1 MAVVYRARQLSLN
14 RLTALKMVLAGDHA
28 SAAELARFRSE
39 AQAIA
44 RLQHPNVVQIHEV
57 GEWDGMPFFS
67 LELCP
72 GGNLASRLNGTPWSP
87 AEAAELVETLAR
99 AIHAAHGAGV
109 IHRDLKPSNVL
120 FLSDGTP
127 KVSDFGLAKTRGEAQ
142 GQTGTGEI
150 LGTPGYM
157 APEQAAG
164 KSKDVS
170 PATDVHAL
178 GAILYELLTGRAP
191 FRGDT
196 TLDTLLQVLERFPER
211 PRAFN
216 PAVNAALEAI
226 CLRALE
232 KDPRDRYPTALD
244 LAEDLAAYRRGDA
257 VLAEGTSNL
266 RVVRLLLQES
276 RHTEVLQLWG
286 RVWQWHAAIVFGTF
300 AVTSLLLW
308 LGVSRAE
315 PYAAC
320 WAAGLLALNVPVWR
334 LRLREGPPFTRLERQ
349 VGEVWCL
356 CGLGCLLTGGLWAL
370 LGIPWMSLLPVV
382 VLQCAVA
389 IGCISVI
396 LGGTFRLLAV
406 AVAAMTPVLVLAPAV
421 GPLLFGTVFGVALY
435 SIGRRFARGQPASAM
450 K

>member
-1 MAVVYRARQLSLN
+1 
-14 RLTALKMVLAGDHA
+14 MVLGGDHA
-28 SAAELARFRSE
+28 GPSELARFRAE

-44 RLQHPNVVQIHEV
+44 RLQHPNVVQIHEI

-72 GGNLASRLNGTPWSP
+72 GGSLAARLDGTPWSP
-87 AEAAELVETLAR
+87 AQAAELVETLAR
-99 AIHAAHGAGV
+99 AIHAAHEAGI

-120 FLSDGTP
+120 FLSDGNP
-127 KVSDFGLAKTRGEAQ
+127 KISDFGLAKTRGEAQ

-164 KSKDVS
+164 KSKEVS

-178 GAILYELLTGRAP
+178 GAILYELLTGRPP
-191 FRGDT
+191 FHGDT

-232 KDPRDRYPTALD
+232 KDPRDRYPTALA

-266 RVVRLLLQES
+266 RLMRLLLQES
-276 RHTEVLQLWG
+276 RHTEVLRLWG
-286 RVWQWHAAIVFGTF
+286 RVWQWHAGIVFGSF
-300 AVTSLLLW
+300 AVTNLLLW
-308 LGVSRAE
+308 FGVRRAE
-315 PYAAC
+315 PYAIC
-320 WAAGLLALNVPVWR
+320 WAAGLLALNVPIWR
-334 LRLREGPPFTRLERQ
+334 FRLREGPTFTRLERQ

-382 VLQCAVA
+382 VTQCAVA

-406 AVAAMTPVLVLAPAV
+406 VVAVMTFVLVLAPGV
-421 GPLLFGTVFGVALY
+421 GPLLFGAVFGVVLY
-435 SIGRRFARGQPASAM
+435 SIGRKFARGQPASAM